1 MLRRYLSRIRPR
13 VLQWGAKLLY
23 VNAATAAAYGLMLYV
38 FRLSE
43 LTAEFAEMKHWMLA
57 ASLVLANVCFVLYD
71 RLLPR
76 LERLYAVRLRP
87 KLKL

>member
-1 MLRRYLSRIRPR
+1 
-13 VLQWGAKLLY
+13 
-23 VNAATAAAYGLMLYV
+23 
-38 FRLSE
+38 
-43 LTAEFAEMKHWMLA
+43 MKHWMLA

-76 LERLYAVRLRP
+76 LEMLYDVRLRP